1 MAALRIPY
9 DCLVLVGDGEKAL
22 FLRNHGDEDHLN
34 LVVER
39 VVEAED
45 EGEDRGRGDADVA
58 AEARPDTAF
67 THTVADILYKSAH
80 AGKFDRLVVAAP
92 PKVLGLL
99 RKEMHKEV
107 ADRLIGEV
115 PKALASHDVDDIQR
129 VLSQHA

>member
-9 DCLVLVGDGEKAL
+9 NTLVLVGDGGKAL
-22 FLRNHGDEDHLN
+22 FFRNHGDEDHLN

-45 EGEDRGRGDADVA
+45 GGEDRGRGDADMVH
-58 AEARPDTAF
+58 EDGPDTTFA
-67 THTVADILYKSAH
+67 HQLAQSLYKDAH
-80 AGKFDRLVVAAP
+80 AGKYDRLVIAAAP
-92 PKVLGLL
+92 KILGLL

-115 PKALASHDVDDIQR
+115 PKALTGREVDDIQR
-129 VLSQHA
+129 VLSAHH